1 MAAQYIDR
9 NEFTNGLNAL
19 YAKITRYID
28 NRFEG
33 LNGQILADKTDT
45 SERLDRVE
53 KRLDGVEKRLDGI
66 EGRLDKVET
75 RLDSIEHYQKD
86 LLETFQAT
94 TRDILKSIADSHAI
108 LMERIND
115 IDRK

>member
-1 MAAQYIDR
+1 MYGMLKESEKELYCMAAQYIDR

-53 KRLDGVEKRLDGI
+53 KRSSVLSWPFSVEP
-66 EGRLDKVET
+66 
-75 RLDSIEHYQKD
+75 
-86 LLETFQAT
+86 T
-94 TRDILKSIADSHAI
+94 TSKSKKTV
-108 LMERIND
+108 L
-115 IDRK
+115 